1 MKLFETFWTNGF
13 FSSQKLGP
21 KKWQHIMKHN
31 FFSSSPLGMPIEPG
45 PAHMYTR
52 VHASAFLPSRPQKQ
66 SCGVF
71 FVRAPL
77 SKFSLPTRSRS
88 YKSMFAELRIGDI
101 SHPPLSSCGRVIGEP
116 WKSKILMKGL
126 PYTYRTWSREMCV
139 LIRWI
144 RNHSQIQFPVKNS
157 EPPRNFGTGGRRNS
171 QNKRCVNGTKD
182 INRWSFRCTMSQSWS
197 TLSDVPHSKC
207 RTVRIMMNP

>member
-1 MKLFETFWTNGF
+1 M
-13 FSSQKLGP
+13 
-21 KKWQHIMKHN
+21 
-31 FFSSSPLGMPIEPG
+31 
-45 PAHMYTR
+45 
-52 VHASAFLPSRPQKQ
+52 
-66 SCGVF
+66 
-71 FVRAPL
+71 FV
-77 SKFSLPTRSRS
+77 
-88 YKSMFAELRIGDI
+88 ELRIGDI

-126 PYTYRTWSREMCV
+126 PYTYRTWSREMWV
-139 LIRWI
+139 KIRWI

-197 TLSDVPHSKC
+197 ALSNVPKYIHVLSFKKIRDNFFVAAHRWITCRWKKSTFFEKSGIPNRKIWISEKMSKSQ
-207 RTVRIMMNP
+207 ML